1 VRQLIENAEDFMKI
15 VQTKRSGLKKVV
27 VASLAWGLLLT
38 GCSESDKKSS
48 ATPSYEVETLTE
60 SAWLYGS
67 LPENTIAYA
76 RVPNLWSGFSAKDD
90 SFKYALGNEH
100 HVAAMK
106 QIQKGVYENIISQL
120 EQPIKPL
127 AEFYA
132 KHTTG
137 PLEIAFVSQGGQ
149 PVVYAGTSLDYEDDT
164 SFSQAIDALVQGL
177 PNANIMS
184 QDDKTKGIVSFGPGA
199 AVYYSY
205 NTDNQRLTIISGMGA
220 SVTSLENAAAS
231 IKTNDK
237 HEMLK
242 LEADIDASH
251 QGLFVWSS
259 PKNAMPLLQ
268 MGMSPKQLRELKE
281 FGIDQAR
288 GLALGYGVSDGKT
301 RLKLLLDMPKVG
313 INRFLPEV
321 SNAINVKSVGTPK
334 WAAVMSLPTS
344 EQAERLVSSLQQVG
358 ADNIESWETINQQAQ
373 KELGVSIT
381 TLLDTFGPE
390 VVFFNDQVGTFAAV
404 SYNPNDIKALLTKA
418 QENFDI
424 EHKVYNK
431 NGQEIHHLSVSFVE
445 KSLNASKG
453 APILGAE
460 LAKNYRENY
469 FWTIEG
475 ENIVFA
481 SVPQLLLERQK
492 RTAEVEVAEW
502 LSSKQGYDANSALL
516 GLTASVDGLSRNSY
530 HYYIEFLM
538 ILADITQADIDLM
551 ALPTADELG
560 FPEKGAVGLNLRS
573 DKDVLGL
580 EFTFENGGTDLLYGM
595 GSTSSIAVIGILAAV
610 AIPAYQ
616 EYALR
621 AEMASGVYAAEG
633 VKLQISQ
640 ALVNGAKVEDLDN
653 GYDTIQQAHEYE
665 NSIIEKIVVNDGVIT
680 LFFKNRS
687 LGYGPQT
694 IVYVPMIEG
703 DYISYWDCSG
713 GTVAQKYRPSLCR

>member
-1 VRQLIENAEDFMKI
+1 MKI
-15 VQTKRSGLKKVV
+15 VEKKRSGLKQVV

-48 ATPSYEVETLTE
+48 ATPSYEVEVLAE

-90 SFKYALGNEH
+90 SFKFALGNEH
-100 HVAAMK
+100 HVAAIK
-106 QIQKGVYENIISQL
+106 KIQKGLYENIISQL

-137 PLEIAFVSQGGQ
+137 PLELAFVSQGGQ
-149 PVVYAGTSLDYEDDT
+149 PVIYAGTSLDYQDST
-164 SFSQAIDALVQGL
+164 SFSQAIEALVKGL
-177 PNANIMS
+177 PNANIMP
-184 QDDKTKGIVSFGPGA
+184 QDEKTKGIISFGPGA

-205 NTDNQRLTIISGMGA
+205 NTDNQRLTVISGMGA

-251 QGLFVWSS
+251 QGVFVWSS

-321 SNAINVKSVGTPK
+321 NNTINVKSVGTPK

-344 EQAERLVSSLQQVG
+344 EQAERLVTAVQQAG
-358 ADNIESWETINQQAQ
+358 ADNIESWDTINQQAQ
-373 KELGVSIT
+373 KELGVSVE
-381 TLLDTFGPE
+381 TLLNTFGPE
-390 VVFFNDQVGTFAAV
+390 VVLFNDQVGTFAAV
-404 SYNPNDIKALLTKA
+404 TYNPNDIKAALTKA

-424 EHKVYNK
+424 DHKVYNK
-431 NGQEIHHLSVSFVE
+431 DGQAIHHLSVSLVG
-445 KSLNASKG
+445 KSLDSSKG
-453 APILGAE
+453 SPIVAAE

-475 ENIVFA
+475 KNIIFA
-481 SVPQLLLERQK
+481 SIPQLLLERKK
-492 RTAEVEVAEW
+492 RTAKVDVAEW
-502 LSSKQGYDANSALL
+502 LTTKQGYDANSALL
-516 GLTASVDGLSRNSY
+516 GFTASVEGLSRNSY

-538 ILADITQADIDLM
+538 ILADLTKAEIDLM

-560 FPEKGAVGLNLRS
+560 FPEKGAIGLNLRS

-595 GSTSSIAVIGILAAV
+595 GSTSAVAVIGVLAAV
-610 AIPAYQ
+610 AVPAYQ
-616 EYALR
+616 EYVLR
-621 AEMASGVYAAEG
+621 AEMTSGVYAAEG

-640 ALVNGAKVEDLDN
+640 ALVNGAKIEDLDN
-653 GYDTIQQAHEYE
+653 GYGGIQPAEEYE
-665 NSIIEKIVVNDGVIT
+665 NSTIEKIDVNDGVIT

-694 IVYVPMIEG
+694 IVYVPMFDG
-703 DYISYWDCSG
+703 NQISYWDCSG
-713 GTVAQKYRPSLCR
+713 GTVVQKYRPSLCR